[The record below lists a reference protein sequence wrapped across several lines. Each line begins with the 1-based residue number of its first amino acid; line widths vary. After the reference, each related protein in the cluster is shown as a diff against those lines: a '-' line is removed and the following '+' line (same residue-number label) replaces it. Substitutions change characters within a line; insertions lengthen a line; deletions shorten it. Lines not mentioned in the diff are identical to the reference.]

1 MNLLACHISDMVG
14 FKEPAMNVDIID
26 ARPIQNVLANL
37 FPLYIHELSAFTDF
51 DVDDDGLFRAP
62 PSFAAY
68 WQEPE
73 RHPFLLRADGK
84 IAGFAL
90 IRQMDTE
97 PSAFDMGE
105 FFVLR
110 RYRRSGVGR
119 TAACALF
126 DRFKGKWEVRE
137 LVDNLPAQGFWRR
150 IIADYTGGDF
160 TEVKEFFE
168 RYNREFIVQRLR
180 SRGAVQDPRR

>member
-1 MNLLACHISDMVG
+1 MNIEIV
-14 FKEPAMNVDIID
+14 D
-26 ARPIQNVLANL
+26 ARPLADVLANL

-68 WQEPE
+68 WQEAE
-73 RHPFLLRADGK
+73 RHPFLLRAQAK

-90 IRQMDTE
+90 IRQMESE
-97 PSAFDMGE
+97 PLTFDMGE

-110 RYRRSGVGR
+110 RYRRFGVGR

-126 DRFKGKWEVRE
+126 DRFPGFWEVRE

-160 TEVKEFFE
+160 VETKEYFE
-168 RYNREFIVQRLR
+168 RYKREFIVQRLR
-180 SRGAVQDPRR
+180 SREA